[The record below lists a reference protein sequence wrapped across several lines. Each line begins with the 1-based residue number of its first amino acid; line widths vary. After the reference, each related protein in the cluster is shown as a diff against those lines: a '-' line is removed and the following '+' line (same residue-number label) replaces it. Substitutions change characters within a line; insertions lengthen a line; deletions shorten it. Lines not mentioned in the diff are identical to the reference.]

1 MEEGRNMKKIV
12 LITGASS
19 DIGSEI
25 ASLLGDSYEVILHY
39 NNNYDEVMKLK
50 DKLEENLPDKLK
62 QKREELG
69 LEQQELAELIGV
81 SKQAYFKWEKGFSK
95 PTKANIAK
103 LEKVLKVPE
112 GYLSE
117 DEISSLY
124 KQLTEPNQE
133 KAITYVRDLVSSQ
146 KVISIAE
153 KRSEYRVYEKLSAGI
168 GASVY
173 GDLDYDV
180 VYYNEELPHDFASWV
195 DGNSMEPTYQ
205 NGEVALIRETGFDYD
220 GAVYAVVWDSQTY
233 IKKVYREE
241 EGLRLVSIN
250 KDYPDKFAPFDENP
264 RVIGKIVGHFMPL
277 ED

>member
-1 MEEGRNMKKIV
+1 M
-12 LITGASS
+12 
-19 DIGSEI
+19 
-25 ASLLGDSYEVILHY
+25 YQ
-39 NNNYDEVMKLK
+39 
-50 DKLEENLPDKLK
+50 PDKLK

-81 SKQAYFKWEKGFSK
+81 SKQAYFKWEKGLSK
-95 PTKANIAK
+95 PTKVNIAK
-103 LEKVLKVPE
+103 LEKVLKIPE

-133 KAITYVRDLVSSQ
+133 KAITYVRDRLSSQ
-146 KVISIAE
+146 KIVSISE
-153 KRSEYRVYEKLSAGI
+153 KRSEYHVYEKLSAGI

-195 DGNSMEPTYQ
+195 DRNSMEPTYQ
-205 NGEVALIRETGFDYD
+205 NGEVALIIETGFDYD

-241 EGLRLVSIN
+241 EGLRLVSID
-250 KDYPDKFAPFDENP
+250 KGYPDKFAPFDENP
-264 RVIGKIVGHFMPL
+264 RVVGKIVGHFMPL

>member
-1 MEEGRNMKKIV
+1 M
-12 LITGASS
+12 
-19 DIGSEI
+19 
-25 ASLLGDSYEVILHY
+25 YQ
-39 NNNYDEVMKLK
+39 
-50 DKLEENLPDKLK
+50 PDKLK

-124 KQLTEPNQE
+124 KQLTEPNRE
-133 KAITYVRDLVSSQ
+133 KAMTYVRDLVSSQ

-153 KRSEYRVYEKLSAGI
+153 KRSEYHVYEKLSAGI

-250 KDYPDKFAPFDENP
+250 KDYPDKCAPFDENP
-264 RVIGKIVGHFMPL
+264 RVIGKIVGSFTPL
-277 ED
+277 EE

>member
-1 MEEGRNMKKIV
+1 M
-12 LITGASS
+12 
-19 DIGSEI
+19 
-25 ASLLGDSYEVILHY
+25 YQ
-39 NNNYDEVMKLK
+39 
-50 DKLEENLPDKLK
+50 PDKLK

-81 SKQAYFKWEKGFSK
+81 SKQAYFKWEKGLSK
-95 PTKANIAK
+95 PTKVNIAK
-103 LEKVLKVPE
+103 LEEVLKIPE

-133 KAITYVRDLVSSQ
+133 KAITYVRDLLSSQ
-146 KVISIAE
+146 KIVSISE
-153 KRSEYRVYEKLSAGI
+153 KRSEYHVYEKLSAGI

-195 DGNSMEPTYQ
+195 DRNSMEPTYQ
-205 NGEVALIRETGFDYD
+205 NGEVALIIETGFDYD

-241 EGLRLVSIN
+241 EGLRLVSID
-250 KDYPDKFAPFDENP
+250 KGYPDKFAPFDENP
-264 RVIGKIVGHFMPL
+264 RVVGKIVGHFMPL

>member
-1 MEEGRNMKKIV
+1 MYQPE
-12 LITGASS
+12 
-19 DIGSEI
+19 
-25 ASLLGDSYEVILHY
+25 
-39 NNNYDEVMKLK
+39 
-50 DKLEENLPDKLK
+50 KLK

-69 LEQQELAELIGV
+69 LEQQELAERIGV
-81 SKQAYFKWEKGFSK
+81 SKQAYFKWEKGLSK

-153 KRSEYRVYEKLSAGI
+153 KRSEYHVYEKLSAGI

-195 DGNSMEPTYQ
+195 NGNSMEPTYQ

-264 RVIGKIVGHFMPL
+264 RVVGKIVGHFMPL

>member
-1 MEEGRNMKKIV
+1 M
-12 LITGASS
+12 
-19 DIGSEI
+19 
-25 ASLLGDSYEVILHY
+25 YQ
-39 NNNYDEVMKLK
+39 
-50 DKLEENLPDKLK
+50 PDKLK

-69 LEQQELAELIGV
+69 LDQQELAELIGV
-81 SKQAYFKWEKGFSK
+81 SKQAYFKWEKGLSK

-117 DEISSLY
+117 DEISFLY

-146 KVISIAE
+146 KVISITE

>member
-1 MEEGRNMKKIV
+1 M
-12 LITGASS
+12 
-19 DIGSEI
+19 
-25 ASLLGDSYEVILHY
+25 YQ
-39 NNNYDEVMKLK
+39 
-50 DKLEENLPDKLK
+50 PDKLK

-81 SKQAYFKWEKGFSK
+81 SKQAYFKWEKGLSK

-103 LEKVLKVPE
+103 LEKILKVPT

-195 DGNSMEPTYQ
+195 DGNSMEPTYK

>member
-1 MEEGRNMKKIV
+1 M
-12 LITGASS
+12 
-19 DIGSEI
+19 
-25 ASLLGDSYEVILHY
+25 YQ
-39 NNNYDEVMKLK
+39 
-50 DKLEENLPDKLK
+50 PDKLK

-81 SKQAYFKWEKGFSK
+81 SKQAYFKWEKGLSK
-95 PTKANIAK
+95 PTKVNIAK
-103 LEKVLKVPE
+103 LEKVLKNPE

-133 KAITYVRDLVSSQ
+133 KAITYVRDLLSSQ
-146 KVISIAE
+146 KIVSIAE
-153 KRSEYRVYEKLSAGI
+153 MRSEYHVYEKLSAGI

-195 DGNSMEPTYQ
+195 DRNSMEPTYQ
-205 NGEVALIRETGFDYD
+205 NGEVALIIETGFDYD

-241 EGLRLVSIN
+241 EGLRLVSID
-250 KDYPDKFAPFDENP
+250 KGYPDKFAPFDENP
-264 RVIGKIVGHFMPL
+264 RVVGKIVGHFMPL

>member
-1 MEEGRNMKKIV
+1 M
-12 LITGASS
+12 
-19 DIGSEI
+19 
-25 ASLLGDSYEVILHY
+25 YQ
-39 NNNYDEVMKLK
+39 
-50 DKLEENLPDKLK
+50 PDKLK

-81 SKQAYFKWEKGFSK
+81 SKQAYFKWEKGLSK
-95 PTKANIAK
+95 PTKANIIK
-103 LEKVLKVPE
+103 LEKVLKVSE

-153 KRSEYRVYEKLSAGI
+153 MRSEYHVYEKLSAGI

-264 RVIGKIVGHFMPL
+264 RVVGTIVGHFMPL

>member
-1 MEEGRNMKKIV
+1 M
-12 LITGASS
+12 
-19 DIGSEI
+19 
-25 ASLLGDSYEVILHY
+25 YQ
-39 NNNYDEVMKLK
+39 
-50 DKLEENLPDKLK
+50 PDKLK

-133 KAITYVRDLVSSQ
+133 KAMTYVRDLVSSQ

-153 KRSEYRVYEKLSAGI
+153 KRSEYHVYEKLSAGI

-250 KDYPDKFAPFDENP
+250 KDYPDKFAPYDENP
-264 RVIGKIVGHFMPL
+264 RVVGKIVGHFMPL

>member
-1 MEEGRNMKKIV
+1 M
-12 LITGASS
+12 
-19 DIGSEI
+19 
-25 ASLLGDSYEVILHY
+25 YQ
-39 NNNYDEVMKLK
+39 
-50 DKLEENLPDKLK
+50 PDKLK

-103 LEKVLKVPE
+103 LEKILKVPT
-112 GYLSE
+112 GFLRE
-117 DEISSLY
+117 DEISFLY

>member
-1 MEEGRNMKKIV
+1 M
-12 LITGASS
+12 
-19 DIGSEI
+19 
-25 ASLLGDSYEVILHY
+25 YQ
-39 NNNYDEVMKLK
+39 
-50 DKLEENLPDKLK
+50 PDKLK

-81 SKQAYFKWEKGFSK
+81 SKQAYFKWEKGLSK
-95 PTKANIAK
+95 PTKANISK

-195 DGNSMEPTYQ
+195 NGNSMEPTYQ

-220 GAVYAVVWDSQTY
+220 GAVYAVVWESQTY

>member
-1 MEEGRNMKKIV
+1 M
-12 LITGASS
+12 
-19 DIGSEI
+19 
-25 ASLLGDSYEVILHY
+25 YQ
-39 NNNYDEVMKLK
+39 
-50 DKLEENLPDKLK
+50 PDKLK

-69 LEQQELAELIGV
+69 LEQQELAKLIGI
-81 SKQAYFKWEKGFSK
+81 SKQAYFKWEKGLSK

-103 LEKVLKVPE
+103 LEKVLKVSE
-112 GYLSE
+112 GYLTE

-124 KQLTEPNQE
+124 KQLTDPNQE
-133 KAITYVRDLVSSQ
+133 KAITYVRDLVASQ

-153 KRSEYRVYEKLSAGI
+153 KRSEYHVYEKLSAGI

-205 NGEVALIRETGFDYD
+205 NGEVALIRDTGFDYD

-264 RVIGKIVGHFMPL
+264 RVVGKIVGHFMPL

>member
-1 MEEGRNMKKIV
+1 M
-12 LITGASS
+12 
-19 DIGSEI
+19 
-25 ASLLGDSYEVILHY
+25 YQ
-39 NNNYDEVMKLK
+39 
-50 DKLEENLPDKLK
+50 PDKLK
-62 QKREELG
+62 QKRKELG

-81 SKQAYFKWEKGFSK
+81 SKQAYFKWEKGLSK

-233 IKKVYREE
+233 IKRVYREE

>member
-1 MEEGRNMKKIV
+1 MYQPE
-12 LITGASS
+12 
-19 DIGSEI
+19 
-25 ASLLGDSYEVILHY
+25 
-39 NNNYDEVMKLK
+39 
-50 DKLEENLPDKLK
+50 KLK

-69 LEQQELAELIGV
+69 LEQQELAERIGV
-81 SKQAYFKWEKGFSK
+81 SKQAYFKWEKGLSK

-153 KRSEYRVYEKLSAGI
+153 KRSEYHVYEKLSAGI

-180 VYYNEELPHDFASWV
+180 VYYNEELPHDFASWIEG
-195 DGNSMEPTYQ
+195 DSMEPTYH
-205 NGEVALIRETGFDYD
+205 NGSVALIRETGFDYD
-220 GAVYAVVWDSQTY
+220 GAVYAVVWNSETY

-241 EGLRLVSIN
+241 NGLRLVSIN
-250 KDYPDKFAPFDENP
+250 KDYEDKFAPYEDNP
-264 RVIGKIVGHFMPL
+264 RIVGKIVGSFMPIIGG
-277 ED
+277 

>member
-1 MEEGRNMKKIV
+1 MYQPE
-12 LITGASS
+12 
-19 DIGSEI
+19 
-25 ASLLGDSYEVILHY
+25 
-39 NNNYDEVMKLK
+39 
-50 DKLEENLPDKLK
+50 KLK

-69 LEQQELAELIGV
+69 LEQQELAERIGV
-81 SKQAYFKWEKGFSK
+81 SKQAYFKWEKGLSK

-133 KAITYVRDLVSSQ
+133 KAVTYVRDLVSSQ

-153 KRSEYRVYEKLSAGI
+153 KRSEYHVYEKLSAGI

-264 RVIGKIVGHFMPL
+264 RVIGKIVGSFTPL
-277 ED
+277 EE

>member
-1 MEEGRNMKKIV
+1 M
-12 LITGASS
+12 
-19 DIGSEI
+19 
-25 ASLLGDSYEVILHY
+25 YQ
-39 NNNYDEVMKLK
+39 
-50 DKLEENLPDKLK
+50 PDKLK

-81 SKQAYFKWEKGFSK
+81 SKQAYFKWEKGLSK
-95 PTKANIAK
+95 PTKVNIAK
-103 LEKVLKVPE
+103 LEKVLKIPE

-133 KAITYVRDLVSSQ
+133 KAITYVRDLLSSQ
-146 KVISIAE
+146 KIVSISE
-153 KRSEYRVYEKLSAGI
+153 KRSEYHVYEKLSAGI

-180 VYYNEELPHDFASWV
+180 VYYNEELPHDLASWV
-195 DGNSMEPTYQ
+195 ERNSMEPTYQ
-205 NGEVALIRETGFDYD
+205 NGEVALIIETGFDYD

-241 EGLRLVSIN
+241 EGLRLVSID
-250 KDYPDKFAPFDENP
+250 KGYPDKFAPFDENP
-264 RVIGKIVGHFMPL
+264 RVVGKIVGHFMPL

>member
-1 MEEGRNMKKIV
+1 M
-12 LITGASS
+12 
-19 DIGSEI
+19 
-25 ASLLGDSYEVILHY
+25 YQ
-39 NNNYDEVMKLK
+39 
-50 DKLEENLPDKLK
+50 PDKLK

-133 KAITYVRDLVSSQ
+133 KAMTYVRDLVSSQ
-146 KVISIAE
+146 KIISIVE

>member
-1 MEEGRNMKKIV
+1 M
-12 LITGASS
+12 
-19 DIGSEI
+19 
-25 ASLLGDSYEVILHY
+25 YQ
-39 NNNYDEVMKLK
+39 
-50 DKLEENLPDKLK
+50 PDKLK

-81 SKQAYFKWEKGFSK
+81 SKQAYLKWEKGFTK
-95 PTKANIAK
+95 PTKANITK
-103 LEKVLKVPE
+103 MEKVLKVPE

-124 KQLTEPNQE
+124 KQLTEPNRE
-133 KAITYVRDLVSSQ
+133 KAMTYVRDLVSSQ

-153 KRSEYRVYEKLSAGI
+153 KRSEYHVYEKLSAGI

-264 RVIGKIVGHFMPL
+264 RVIGKIVGSFTPL
-277 ED
+277 EE

>member
-1 MEEGRNMKKIV
+1 MYQPE
-12 LITGASS
+12 
-19 DIGSEI
+19 
-25 ASLLGDSYEVILHY
+25 
-39 NNNYDEVMKLK
+39 
-50 DKLEENLPDKLK
+50 KLK

-81 SKQAYFKWEKGFSK
+81 SKQAYFKWEKGLSK

-153 KRSEYRVYEKLSAGI
+153 KRSEYHVYEKLSAGI

-264 RVIGKIVGHFMPL
+264 RVVGKIVGHFMPL

>member
-1 MEEGRNMKKIV
+1 M
-12 LITGASS
+12 
-19 DIGSEI
+19 
-25 ASLLGDSYEVILHY
+25 YQ
-39 NNNYDEVMKLK
+39 
-50 DKLEENLPDKLK
+50 PDKLK

-103 LEKVLKVPE
+103 LEKVLKVSE
-112 GYLSE
+112 GYLTE

-133 KAITYVRDLVSSQ
+133 KAITYVRDLVASQ

-153 KRSEYRVYEKLSAGI
+153 KRSEYHVYEKLSAGI

-205 NGEVALIRETGFDYD
+205 NGEVALIRETVFDYD

-233 IKKVYREE
+233 IKKVYREK

-264 RVIGKIVGHFMPL
+264 RVVGKIVGHFMPL

>member
-1 MEEGRNMKKIV
+1 M
-12 LITGASS
+12 
-19 DIGSEI
+19 
-25 ASLLGDSYEVILHY
+25 YQ
-39 NNNYDEVMKLK
+39 
-50 DKLEENLPDKLK
+50 PDKLK
-62 QKREELG
+62 QKRQELG

-81 SKQAYFKWEKGFSK
+81 SKQAYFKWEKGLSK

-153 KRSEYRVYEKLSAGI
+153 KRSEYRVYEKLSAGV

-205 NGEVALIRETGFDYD
+205 NGEVALIRETDFDYD

>member
-1 MEEGRNMKKIV
+1 M
-12 LITGASS
+12 
-19 DIGSEI
+19 
-25 ASLLGDSYEVILHY
+25 YQ
-39 NNNYDEVMKLK
+39 
-50 DKLEENLPDKLK
+50 PDKLK

-81 SKQAYFKWEKGFSK
+81 SKQAYFKWEKGLSK

-195 DGNSMEPTYQ
+195 DGNSMEPTYH

>member
-1 MEEGRNMKKIV
+1 M
-12 LITGASS
+12 
-19 DIGSEI
+19 
-25 ASLLGDSYEVILHY
+25 YQ
-39 NNNYDEVMKLK
+39 
-50 DKLEENLPDKLK
+50 PDKLK

-81 SKQAYFKWEKGFSK
+81 SKQAYFKWEKGLSK
-95 PTKANIAK
+95 PTKANITK

-124 KQLTEPNQE
+124 KQLTNPNKE

-153 KRSEYRVYEKLSAGI
+153 KRAEYHVYEKLSAGI

-180 VYYNEELPHDFASWV
+180 VNYNEELPHDFASWV

-220 GAVYAVVWDSQTY
+220 GAVYAVIWDSQTY
-233 IKKVYREE
+233 IKKVYREK

-264 RVIGKIVGHFMPL
+264 RVVGKIVGSFTPL
-277 ED
+277 EE

>member
-1 MEEGRNMKKIV
+1 M
-12 LITGASS
+12 
-19 DIGSEI
+19 
-25 ASLLGDSYEVILHY
+25 YQ
-39 NNNYDEVMKLK
+39 
-50 DKLEENLPDKLK
+50 PDKLK

-81 SKQAYFKWEKGFSK
+81 SKQAYFKWEKGLSK

-117 DEISSLY
+117 DEISFLY

-264 RVIGKIVGHFMPL
+264 RVIGKIVGHFMPF

>member
-1 MEEGRNMKKIV
+1 MYQPE
-12 LITGASS
+12 
-19 DIGSEI
+19 
-25 ASLLGDSYEVILHY
+25 
-39 NNNYDEVMKLK
+39 
-50 DKLEENLPDKLK
+50 KLK

-69 LEQQELAELIGV
+69 LEQQELAERIGV
-81 SKQAYFKWEKGFSK
+81 SKQAYFKWEKGLSK
-95 PTKANIAK
+95 PIKANIAK

-153 KRSEYRVYEKLSAGI
+153 KRSEYHVYEKLSAGI

>member
-1 MEEGRNMKKIV
+1 M
-12 LITGASS
+12 
-19 DIGSEI
+19 
-25 ASLLGDSYEVILHY
+25 YQ
-39 NNNYDEVMKLK
+39 
-50 DKLEENLPDKLK
+50 PDKLK

-81 SKQAYFKWEKGFSK
+81 SKQAYFKWEKGLSK

-250 KDYPDKFAPFDENP
+250 KDYPDKFAPFDDNP

>member
-1 MEEGRNMKKIV
+1 M
-12 LITGASS
+12 
-19 DIGSEI
+19 
-25 ASLLGDSYEVILHY
+25 YQ
-39 NNNYDEVMKLK
+39 
-50 DKLEENLPDKLK
+50 PDKLK

-81 SKQAYFKWEKGFSK
+81 SKQAYFKWEKGLSK
-95 PTKANIAK
+95 PTKVNIAK
-103 LEKVLKVPE
+103 LEKVLKIPE

-133 KAITYVRDLVSSQ
+133 KAITYVRDLLSSQ
-146 KVISIAE
+146 KIVSISE
-153 KRSEYRVYEKLSAGI
+153 KRSEYHVYEKLSAGI

-173 GDLDYDV
+173 GNLDYDV

-195 DGNSMEPTYQ
+195 DRNSMEPTYQ
-205 NGEVALIRETGFDYD
+205 NGEVALIIETGFDYD

-241 EGLRLVSIN
+241 EGLRLVSID
-250 KDYPDKFAPFDENP
+250 KGYPDKFAPFDENP
-264 RVIGKIVGHFMPL
+264 RVVGKIVGHFMPL

>member
-1 MEEGRNMKKIV
+1 MYK
-12 LITGASS
+12 
-19 DIGSEI
+19 
-25 ASLLGDSYEVILHY
+25 
-39 NNNYDEVMKLK
+39 
-50 DKLEENLPDKLK
+50 PDKLK

-81 SKQAYFKWEKGFSK
+81 SKQAYFKWEKGLSK

-146 KVISIAE
+146 KVISVAE

>member
-1 MEEGRNMKKIV
+1 M
-12 LITGASS
+12 
-19 DIGSEI
+19 
-25 ASLLGDSYEVILHY
+25 YQ
-39 NNNYDEVMKLK
+39 
-50 DKLEENLPDKLK
+50 PDKLK

-81 SKQAYFKWEKGFSK
+81 SKQAYFKWEKGLSK

-133 KAITYVRDLVSSQ
+133 EAITYVRDLVSSQ

>member
-1 MEEGRNMKKIV
+1 M
-12 LITGASS
+12 
-19 DIGSEI
+19 
-25 ASLLGDSYEVILHY
+25 YQ
-39 NNNYDEVMKLK
+39 
-50 DKLEENLPDKLK
+50 PDKLK

-81 SKQAYFKWEKGFSK
+81 SKQAYFKWEKGLSK

-180 VYYNEELPHDFASWV
+180 VYYNDELPHDFASWV

-220 GAVYAVVWDSQTY
+220 GAVYAVIWDSQTY

>member
-1 MEEGRNMKKIV
+1 M
-12 LITGASS
+12 
-19 DIGSEI
+19 
-25 ASLLGDSYEVILHY
+25 YQ
-39 NNNYDEVMKLK
+39 
-50 DKLEENLPDKLK
+50 PDKLK

-69 LEQQELAELIGV
+69 IEQQELAERIGV
-81 SKQAYFKWEKGFSK
+81 SKQAYFKWEKGLSK
-95 PTKANIAK
+95 PTKANITK

-133 KAITYVRDLVSSQ
+133 KAITYVRDLVLSQ
-146 KVISIAE
+146 KVISISE
-153 KRSEYRVYEKLSAGI
+153 KRSEYHVYEKLSAGI

-173 GDLDYDV
+173 SDLDYDV

-195 DGNSMEPTYQ
+195 DGNSMDPTYQ

-264 RVIGKIVGHFMPL
+264 RVVGKIVGHFMPL

>member
-1 MEEGRNMKKIV
+1 M
-12 LITGASS
+12 
-19 DIGSEI
+19 
-25 ASLLGDSYEVILHY
+25 YQ
-39 NNNYDEVMKLK
+39 
-50 DKLEENLPDKLK
+50 PDKLK

-81 SKQAYFKWEKGFSK
+81 SKQAYFKWEKGLSK

-133 KAITYVRDLVSSQ
+133 KVITYVRDLVSSQ

>member
-1 MEEGRNMKKIV
+1 M
-12 LITGASS
+12 
-19 DIGSEI
+19 
-25 ASLLGDSYEVILHY
+25 YQ
-39 NNNYDEVMKLK
+39 
-50 DKLEENLPDKLK
+50 PDKLK

-103 LEKVLKVPE
+103 LEKILKVPT

-117 DEISSLY
+117 DEISFLY

-153 KRSEYRVYEKLSAGI
+153 KRSEYRVYEKLSAGV

>member
-1 MEEGRNMKKIV
+1 M
-12 LITGASS
+12 
-19 DIGSEI
+19 
-25 ASLLGDSYEVILHY
+25 YQ
-39 NNNYDEVMKLK
+39 
-50 DKLEENLPDKLK
+50 PDKLK

-81 SKQAYFKWEKGFSK
+81 SKQAYFKWEKGLSK
-95 PTKANIAK
+95 LTKANIAK